1 MPETYKRGLVATLL
15 YRAYRISS
23 TYESLHDEV
32 EKLKKIFSGN
42 GYPMKFVDRCIFRFF
57 NKLYEKK
64 PLTPSEP
71 KKEFVIILPFLGTT
85 SLRIKNELQR
95 TFKKIIPTC
104 SLKIVFKTS
113 RRLSSCFVFKDKFPK
128 SLLSGV
134 IYKFSCTKCNL
145 SYIGCTKRYWEE
157 RLSEHTHISALTG
170 KPLTGRQVF
179 TPMQHQINCCK
190 ETKISRDNFSIVG
203 FEKDPY
209 LVQVKES
216 LLIKSSRPQL
226 NGNLTSV
233 PLSLFA

>member
-1 MPETYKRGLVATLL
+1 MSVNPFFILCHLQIITVFDNWSF
-15 YRAYRISS
+15 SS
-23 TYESLHDEV
+23 
-32 EKLKKIFSGN
+32 
-42 GYPMKFVDRCIFRFF
+42 
-57 NKLYEKK
+57 
-64 PLTPSEP
+64 
-71 KKEFVIILPFLGTT
+71 KE
-85 SLRIKNELQR
+85 R
-95 TFKKIIPTC
+95 TWKT
-104 SLKIVFKTS
+104 KIVFKTS